1 MKKSFGYSLL
11 AASVLAMAFT
21 FINYEWAIQNDYV
34 VKFSATGANG
44 IFKKLNGTI
53 NFDPNNL
60 SAAKMDVSV
69 DVNSISTNNNKKDKD
84 AKNDSWFDAAKYP
97 IIKITATHFTKT
109 TNGYAT
115 TGFLDMHGVKK
126 EITIPFTF
134 QVNGNTGLFIGE
146 FVVNRKDYGING
158 PMFGFVVSKEITVSL
173 KVPVKK

>member
-1 MKKSFGYSLL
+1 MKKSFVYSLL

-21 FINYEWAIQNDYV
+21 FINSDWSIQPDYV
-34 VKFSATGANG
+34 IKFSATGANG
-44 IFKKLNGTI
+44 VFKKLNGAI

-60 SAAKMDVSV
+60 ATSKMDVSV
-69 DVNSISTNNNKKDKD
+69 DVNSISTDNNKKDKD

-97 IIKITATHFTKT
+97 TIKITSSHFTKT
-109 TNGYAT
+109 NSGYSAI
-115 TGFLDMHGVKK
+115 GLLDMHGVKK
-126 EITIPFTF
+126 EVTIPFTF
-134 QVNGNTGLFIGE
+134 QENGSTGLFIGE